1 MLDNAG
7 RALVAISADTPLCL
21 VPAMGNRHG
30 LITGAT
36 GTGKTVTLQSLAE
49 TFSSLGVPVFLADV
63 KGDLSGLARAGAPA
77 GKLAER
83 IEQLGLRQQGH
94 TPLAFPVTFWDVFG
108 QQGQPL
114 RSTISEMGPLLLSRL
129 LQLNEVQSGLLHLVF
144 RVADDNGLLLLDMQ
158 DLRSML
164 QHVGEE
170 RERYRMV
177 YGQIST
183 TSIGAIQRAL
193 LRLEGEGGD
202 RFFGEPALD
211 IADLLHVDA
220 AGRGNINILAADAL
234 MNAPQLYS
242 CLLLWLLS
250 ELFENMP
257 EVGDADKPRLVFF
270 FDEAHLLFKDAPAA
284 LVEKIEQ
291 VVRLIRSRGVG
302 VYFVSQNPADI
313 PDAVLGQLGNRIQH
327 ALRAFT
333 PREQKAVRAA
343 AQSFRPNP
351 AFEVEEAISQLGVGE
366 ALVSLLDTNGAPC
379 VVERA
384 LIVPPQS
391 QVGPLT
397 EAERA
402 AVLQTSV
409 TAAKYAEEL
418 DRESA
423 CEILA
428 ARALMLQ
435 QAEAAVSQKK
445 AADKAQ
451 QERLK
456 EEARLAREARRQ
468 EREARQQERERAKN
482 DILGNIL
489 GSVAKQTQRTITNTV
504 GREIGKTVLRG
515 ILGGLF
521 KR

>member
-1 MLDNAG
+1 
-7 RALVAISADTPLCL
+7 
-21 VPAMGNRHG
+21 
-30 LITGAT
+30 
-36 GTGKTVTLQSLAE
+36 
-49 TFSSLGVPVFLADV
+49 
-63 KGDLSGLARAGAPA
+63 
-77 GKLAER
+77 
-83 IEQLGLRQQGH
+83 
-94 TPLAFPVTFWDVFG
+94 
-108 QQGQPL
+108 
-114 RSTISEMGPLLLSRL
+114 
-129 LQLNEVQSGLLHLVF
+129 
-144 RVADDNGLLLLDMQ
+144 
-158 DLRSML
+158 
-164 QHVGEE
+164 
-170 RERYRMV
+170 
-177 YGQIST
+177 
-183 TSIGAIQRAL
+183 
-193 LRLEGEGGD
+193 
-202 RFFGEPALD
+202 
-211 IADLLHVDA
+211 
-220 AGRGNINILAADAL
+220 
-234 MNAPQLYS
+234 
-242 CLLLWLLS
+242 
-250 ELFENMP
+250 
-257 EVGDADKPRLVFF
+257 
-270 FDEAHLLFKDAPAA
+270 
-284 LVEKIEQ
+284 
-291 VVRLIRSRGVG
+291 VRLIRSRGVG

-333 PREQKAVRAA
+333 PREQKAVRVA

-366 ALVSLLDTNGAPC
+366 ALVSLLDANGAPC

-456 EEARLAREARRQ
+456 EEARLAREAR
-468 EREARQQERERAKN
+468 QQERERAKN